1 MTVRADGGFSLLEVV
16 VAIAVFSLGAL
27 ATLNVLGQSGRNA
40 EADEARMIAGIVA
53 ENRIG
58 EAMAMSQPP
67 QTGATRG
74 TEAALSRIWDWEMR
88 IGPSLEPRILR
99 IDVSVQ
105 QEGRSQILAE
115 LSSFRASPCRGSRLS
130 RWRW

>member
-53 ENRIG
+53 ENRIA

-74 TEAALSRIWDWEMR
+74 TEAALSRNWEWEMR
-88 IGPSLEPRILR
+88 IGPSPEPRILR
-99 IDVSVQ
+99 IDVSVREAGRQ
-105 QEGRSQILAE
+105 QVLAE
-115 LSSFRASPCRGSRLS
+115 YSSFRSVR
-130 RWRW
+130 

>member
-53 ENRIG
+53 ENRIA

-74 TEAALSRIWDWEMR
+74 TEAAFSRNWDWEMR
-88 IGPSLEPRILR
+88 IGPSPEPRILR
-99 IDVSVQ
+99 IDVSVRKAGRQ
-105 QEGRSQILAE
+105 QVLAE
-115 LSSFRASPCRGSRLS
+115 YSSFRSVR
-130 RWRW
+130 

>member
-1 MTVRADGGFSLLEVV
+1 MTVRADEGFSLLEVV

-53 ENRIG
+53 ENRIA

-74 TEAALSRIWDWEMR
+74 TEAALSRNWDWEMR
-88 IGPSLEPRILR
+88 IGPSPEPRILR
-99 IDVSVQ
+99 IDVSVREAGRQ
-105 QEGRSQILAE
+105 QVLAE
-115 LSSFRASPCRGSRLS
+115 YSSFRSVR
-130 RWRW
+130 

>member
-1 MTVRADGGFSLLEVV
+1 MTVRADEGFSLLEVV

-40 EADEARMIAGIVA
+40 EADEARLIAGIVA
-53 ENRIG
+53 ENRIA

-74 TEAALSRIWDWEMR
+74 TEAALSRNWEWEMR
-88 IGPSLEPRILR
+88 IGPSPEPRILR
-99 IDVSVQ
+99 IDVSVREAGRQ
-105 QEGRSQILAE
+105 QVLAE
-115 LSSFRASPCRGSRLS
+115 YSSFRSVR
-130 RWRW
+130 

>member
-1 MTVRADGGFSLLEVV
+1 MTVRADEGFSLLEVV

-53 ENRIG
+53 ENRIA

-74 TEAALSRIWDWEMR
+74 TEAALSRNWEWEMR
-88 IGPSLEPRILR
+88 IGPSPEPRILR
-99 IDVSVQ
+99 IDVSVREAGRQ
-105 QEGRSQILAE
+105 QVLAE
-115 LSSFRASPCRGSRLS
+115 YSSFRSER
-130 RWRW
+130 